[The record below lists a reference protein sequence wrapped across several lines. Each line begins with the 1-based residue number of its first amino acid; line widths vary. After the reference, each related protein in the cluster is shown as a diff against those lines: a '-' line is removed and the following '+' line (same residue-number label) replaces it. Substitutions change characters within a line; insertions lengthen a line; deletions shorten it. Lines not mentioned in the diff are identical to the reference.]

1 MVCTH
6 DDDLQPLTL
15 AFDRPCAASSPYVGE
30 KVVGSGTDSFLKG
43 YTSTYGFAPT
53 GEILAKDFNKDV
65 EREKGVFAKTS
76 KLIVGLQGEIDTKTW
91 WKVRDQ
97 LRGTDVYSMRSTMLA
112 LNNALPDEKKPEAAK
127 LYKKFWQQVEA
138 LDLACVKKE
147 QALATKKNADMI
159 AALGAYQAAL

>member
-1 MVCTH
+1 MDVYASEQIEVPST
-6 DDDLQPLTL
+6 LPL
-15 AFDRPCAASSPYVGE
+15 
-30 KVVGSGTDSFLKG
+30 
-43 YTSTYGFAPT
+43 
-53 GEILAKDFNKDV
+53 IAKDFSKDV

-112 LNNALPDEKKPEAAK
+112 LNSALPDEKKPEAAK